1 MNRELFDNAKALVE
15 SRKIEAVEVALQ
27 TMYGQGT
34 DAKSI
39 KSILKPLEDGFKE
52 SSFKDKVVQKYSTL
66 IVFKGIIKESL
77 NQEEQ

>member
-34 DAKSI
+34 IAQTHCI
-39 KSILKPLEDGFKE
+39 
-52 SSFKDKVVQKYSTL
+52 
-66 IVFKGIIKESL
+66 
-77 NQEEQ
+77 